1 MSKKERIALMII
13 IIVIASITVFFG
25 IRKVNYNIDEVWNYG
40 LANSMDGIVP
50 NIEYG
55 KVYKGDGV
63 FAKYMQVPKDDRFN
77 YVNVWKN
84 QANDVHPPLSYVFL
98 HTVCSIF
105 ADSYSKWYGI
115 GINMFWMVMILVV
128 LYKLSKDI
136 LGSKLG
142 AFGVAAT
149 YGTTVLFFD
158 TIIFIRMYAQFTFFA
173 ILLAYVVKKY
183 WQKELTRK
191 FYFSAGAVLILG
203 VFTHYYFLIYAFLLC
218 FLFILNLALNKRY
231 VEMRNSIICFASA
244 GILYILMWYHILG
257 HLFRGYRGKDAI
269 GKAFSIGGLFN
280 GCFSMLRIINNNLL
294 LYRNCCMLS

>member
-1 MSKKERIALMII
+1 MSRKERIALIALII
-13 IIVIASITVFFG
+13 AIGCMVVFFG
-25 IRKVNYNIDEVWNYG
+25 MRKANYNMDEVWNYG
-40 LANSMDGIVP
+40 LANSTSGIVP
-50 NIEYG
+50 DIEYG
-55 KVYKGDGV
+55 KVYEGYGP
-63 FAKYMQVPKDDRFN
+63 FASFMQVSKNDRFD

-191 FYFSAGAVLILG
+191 FYFSAGAILILG
-203 VFTHYYFLIYAFLLC
+203 VFTHYYFLIYA
-218 FLFILNLALNKRY
+218 
-231 VEMRNSIICFASA
+231 
-244 GILYILMWYHILG
+244 LYCLRTSY
-257 HLFRGYRGKDAI
+257 LFR
-269 GKAFSIGGLFN
+269 
-280 GCFSMLRIINNNLL
+280 LL
-294 LYRNCCMLS
+294 IPHNKTL